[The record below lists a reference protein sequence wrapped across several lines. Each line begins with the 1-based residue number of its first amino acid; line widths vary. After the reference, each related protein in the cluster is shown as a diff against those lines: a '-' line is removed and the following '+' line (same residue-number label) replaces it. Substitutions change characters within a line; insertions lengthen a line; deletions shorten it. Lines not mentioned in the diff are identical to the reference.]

1 MGLGKRRG
9 ALVAAGGLLDAAL
22 CGKRGKRLTD
32 MGRAHA
38 AGVPELRER
47 ERPIGV
53 RQDVLKLVDRRGR
66 RWWREW
72 GRRVD
77 DLQGERVVLPTLVSV
92 STLLDGA
99 AVTENDGRAA

>member
-1 MGLGKRRG
+1 MGLGKRLRRG

-38 AGVPELRER
+38 AGVSELRER

-53 RQDVLKLVDRRGR
+53 REDVCELVDR
-66 RWWREW
+66 
-72 GRRVD
+72 
-77 DLQGERVVLPTLVSV
+77 
-92 STLLDGA
+92 
-99 AVTENDGRAA
+99 